1 MKIIISPAKKMRRE
15 EYVAPLHRPM
25 FLKEAGELLSFLRS
39 LSDSEK
45 AKVWKVKGAL
55 LSSSLSSLS
64 MLSLEDIGSPAIFSY
79 DGIQY
84 TYMSPSSFT
93 DSMLEYAEKNLRI
106 ISGLYGLLRPLDG
119 VGTYRLEM
127 ESPISI
133 PGYGDLYSYWGGK
146 IASSLMED
154 DRLLVNLASAEYSKA
169 VLPFLP
175 SSVTVVTPV
184 FLDWEKGRYVSKGV
198 YAKMER
204 GEMVRFLSET
214 GAETVEDIKK
224 FSSRG
229 YEFSHSLSSPNTL
242 CFVRKDEEKG

>member
-1 MKIIISPAKKMRRE
+1 MKIIISPAKKMKRE

-39 LSDSEK
+39 LSDSEM

-64 MLSLEDIGSPAIFSY
+64 MLSLEDSGSPAIFSY

-127 ESPISI
+127 DSPISI

>member
-1 MKIIISPAKKMRRE
+1 MKIIISPAKKMKRE

-39 LSDSEK
+39 LSDSEM

-106 ISGLYGLLRPLDG
+106 ISGLFGLLRPLDG

>member
-1 MKIIISPAKKMRRE
+1 MKIIISPAKKMKRE

-39 LSDSEK
+39 LSDSDM

-106 ISGLYGLLRPLDG
+106 ISGLYGLLKPLDG

-169 VLPFLP
+169 VLPLLP

>member
-64 MLSLEDIGSPAIFSY
+64 MLSLEDSGSPAIFSY

-119 VGTYRLEM
+119 VETYRLEM

-154 DRLLVNLASAEYSKA
+154 ERLLVNLASAEYSKA
-169 VLPFLP
+169 VLPYLP
-175 SSVTVVTPV
+175 STVTVVTPV

-204 GEMVRFLSET
+204 GEMVRFLAET
-214 GAETVEDIKK
+214 GAETVEEIMK

-229 YEFSHSLSSPNTL
+229 YEFSRFLSDSNTL

>member
-1 MKIIISPAKKMRRE
+1 MRRE

-39 LSDSEK
+39 LSDSEM

-93 DSMLEYAEKNLRI
+93 DSILEYAEKNLRI

-154 DRLLVNLASAEYSKA
+154 ERLLVNLASAEYSKA
-169 VLPFLP
+169 VLPYLP
-175 SSVTVVTPV
+175 STVTVVTPV

-204 GEMVRFLSET
+204 GEMVRFLAET
-214 GAETVEDIKK
+214 GAETVEDIMK

-229 YEFSHSLSSPNTL
+229 YEFSRFLSDSNTL

>member
-39 LSDSEK
+39 LSDSEM

-106 ISGLYGLLRPLDG
+106 ISGFYGLLRPLDG
-119 VGTYRLEM
+119 VETYRLEM

-154 DRLLVNLASAEYSKA
+154 ERLLVNLASAEYSKA
-169 VLPFLP
+169 VLPYLP
-175 SSVTVVTPV
+175 STVTVVTPV

-204 GEMVRFLSET
+204 GEMVRFLAET

-229 YEFSHSLSSPNTL
+229 YEFSRFLSDSNTL

>member
-39 LSDSEK
+39 LSDSEM

-169 VLPFLP
+169 VLPYLP
-175 SSVTVVTPV
+175 STVTVVTPV

-204 GEMVRFLSET
+204 GEMVRFLAET
-214 GAETVEDIKK
+214 GAETVEEIMK
-224 FSSRG
+224 FSFRG
-229 YEFSHSLSSPNTL
+229 YEFSRFLSDSNTL

>member
-1 MKIIISPAKKMRRE
+1 MKRE

-106 ISGLYGLLRPLDG
+106 ISGLYGLLRPFDG

-169 VLPFLP
+169 VLPYLP
-175 SSVTVVTPV
+175 STVTVVTPV

-204 GEMVRFLSET
+204 GEMVRFLAET
-214 GAETVEDIKK
+214 GAETVEDIMK

-229 YEFSHSLSSPNTL
+229 YEFSRFLSDSNTL

>member
-1 MKIIISPAKKMRRE
+1 MKIIISPAKKMKRE

-39 LSDSEK
+39 LSDSEM

-55 LSSSLSSLS
+55 LSSSLSSLF

-169 VLPFLP
+169 VLPYLP
-175 SSVTVVTPV
+175 STVTVVTPV

-204 GEMVRFLSET
+204 GEMVRFLAET
-214 GAETVEDIKK
+214 GAETVEDIMK

-229 YEFSHSLSSPNTL
+229 YEFSRFLSDSNTL

>member
-39 LSDSEK
+39 LSDSEM

-106 ISGLYGLLRPLDG
+106 ISGLYGLLKPLDG

-169 VLPFLP
+169 VLPYLP
-175 SSVTVVTPV
+175 STVNVVAPV

-204 GEMVRFLSET
+204 GEMVRFLAET
-214 GAETVEDIKK
+214 GAETVEDIMK

-229 YEFSHSLSSPNTL
+229 YEFSRFLSDSNTL

>member
-169 VLPFLP
+169 VLPYLP
-175 SSVTVVTPV
+175 STVTVVTPV

-204 GEMVRFLSET
+204 GEMVRFLAET
-214 GAETVEDIKK
+214 RAETVEDIMK

-229 YEFSHSLSSPNTL
+229 YEFSRFLSDSNTL

>member
-39 LSDSEK
+39 LSDSEM

-106 ISGLYGLLRPLDG
+106 ISGLYGLLKPLDG

-154 DRLLVNLASAEYSKA
+154 ERLLVNLASAEYSKA
-169 VLPFLP
+169 VLPYLP

-204 GEMVRFLSET
+204 GEMVRFLAET
-214 GAETVEDIKK
+214 GAETVEEIMK

-229 YEFSHSLSSPNTL
+229 YEFSRFLSDSNTL

>member
-1 MKIIISPAKKMRRE
+1 MRRE

-119 VGTYRLEM
+119 VETYRLEM

-169 VLPFLP
+169 VLPYLP
-175 SSVTVVTPV
+175 STVTVVTPV

-204 GEMVRFLSET
+204 GEMVRFLAET
-214 GAETVEDIKK
+214 GAETVEDIMK

-229 YEFSHSLSSPNTL
+229 YEFSRFLSDSNTL

>member
-1 MKIIISPAKKMRRE
+1 MKIIISPAKKMKRE

-39 LSDSEK
+39 LSDSEM

-169 VLPFLP
+169 VLPYLP
-175 SSVTVVTPV
+175 STVTVVTPV

-204 GEMVRFLSET
+204 GEMVRFLAET
-214 GAETVEDIKK
+214 GAETVDEIMK

-229 YEFSHSLSSPNTL
+229 YEFSRFLSDSNTL

>member
-64 MLSLEDIGSPAIFSY
+64 MLSLEDSGSPAIFSY

-106 ISGLYGLLRPLDG
+106 ISGLYGLLKPLDG

-127 ESPISI
+127 ESPILI

-169 VLPFLP
+169 VLPYLP

-204 GEMVRFLSET
+204 GEMVRFLAET
-214 GAETVEDIKK
+214 GAETVEEITK

-229 YEFSHSLSSPNTL
+229 YEFSRFLSDSNTL

>member
-1 MKIIISPAKKMRRE
+1 MKIIISPAKKMKRE

-39 LSDSEK
+39 LSDSEM

-169 VLPFLP
+169 VLPYLP
-175 SSVTVVTPV
+175 STVTVVTPV

>member
-1 MKIIISPAKKMRRE
+1 MKIIISPAKKMKRE

-39 LSDSEK
+39 LSDSEM

-106 ISGLYGLLRPLDG
+106 ISGLYGLLKPLDG

-169 VLPFLP
+169 VLPYLP
-175 SSVTVVTPV
+175 STVTVVTPV

>member
-1 MKIIISPAKKMRRE
+1 MRRE

-39 LSDSEK
+39 LSDSEM

-169 VLPFLP
+169 VLPYLP

-204 GEMVRFLSET
+204 GEMVRFLAET
-214 GAETVEDIKK
+214 RAETVEEIMK

-229 YEFSHSLSSPNTL
+229 YEFSRFLSDSNTL

>member
-1 MKIIISPAKKMRRE
+1 MKIIISPAKKMKRE

-106 ISGLYGLLRPLDG
+106 ISGLYGLLKPLDG

-229 YEFSHSLSSPNTL
+229 YEFSRFLSDSNTL

>member
-39 LSDSEK
+39 LSDSEM

-106 ISGLYGLLRPLDG
+106 ISGLYGLLKPLDG

-229 YEFSHSLSSPNTL
+229 YEFSRFLSDSNTL

>member
-15 EYVAPLHRPM
+15 EYVAPLHRPI

-39 LSDSEK
+39 LSDSEM

-106 ISGLYGLLRPLDG
+106 ISGLYGLLKPLDG

-204 GEMVRFLSET
+204 GEMVRFLAET

-229 YEFSHSLSSPNTL
+229 YEFSRFLSDSNTL

>member
-45 AKVWKVKGAL
+45 AKVWKVNGAL

-169 VLPFLP
+169 VLPYLP
-175 SSVTVVTPV
+175 STVNVVTPV

>member
-1 MKIIISPAKKMRRE
+1 MKIIISPAKKMKRE

-39 LSDSEK
+39 LSDSEM

-154 DRLLVNLASAEYSKA
+154 ERLLVNLASAEYSKA
-169 VLPFLP
+169 VLPYLP
-175 SSVTVVTPV
+175 STVNVVTPV

-204 GEMVRFLSET
+204 GEMVRFLAET
-214 GAETVEDIKK
+214 RAETVEEIMK

-229 YEFSHSLSSPNTL
+229 YEFSRFLSDSNTL

>member
-1 MKIIISPAKKMRRE
+1 MKIIISPAKKMKRE

-106 ISGLYGLLRPLDG
+106 ISGLYGLLKPLDG

>member
-1 MKIIISPAKKMRRE
+1 MKIIISPAKKMKRE

-39 LSDSEK
+39 LSDSEM

-154 DRLLVNLASAEYSKA
+154 ERLLVNLASAEYSKA
-169 VLPFLP
+169 VLPYLP
-175 SSVTVVTPV
+175 STVNVVTPV

-204 GEMVRFLSET
+204 GEMVRFLAET
-214 GAETVEDIKK
+214 GAETVEDIMK

-229 YEFSHSLSSPNTL
+229 YEFSRFLSDSNTL

>member
-1 MKIIISPAKKMRRE
+1 MKRE

-169 VLPFLP
+169 VLPYLP
-175 SSVTVVTPV
+175 STVTVVTPV

-204 GEMVRFLSET
+204 GEMVRFLAET
-214 GAETVEDIKK
+214 GAETVEDIMK

-229 YEFSHSLSSPNTL
+229 YEFSRFLSDSNTL

>member
-39 LSDSEK
+39 LSDSEM

-154 DRLLVNLASAEYSKA
+154 ERLLVNLASAEYSKA
-169 VLPFLP
+169 VLPYLP
-175 SSVTVVTPV
+175 STVNVVTPV

-204 GEMVRFLSET
+204 GEMVRFLAET
-214 GAETVEDIKK
+214 GAETVEEIMK

-229 YEFSHSLSSPNTL
+229 YEFSRFLSDSNTL

>member
-39 LSDSEK
+39 LSDSEM

-169 VLPFLP
+169 VLPYLP
-175 SSVTVVTPV
+175 STVTVVTPV

-204 GEMVRFLSET
+204 GEMVRFLAET
-214 GAETVEDIKK
+214 GAETVDEIMK

-229 YEFSHSLSSPNTL
+229 YEFSRFLSDSNTL

>member
-39 LSDSEK
+39 LSDSEM

-204 GEMVRFLSET
+204 GEMVRFLAET
-214 GAETVEDIKK
+214 RAETVEEIMK

-229 YEFSHSLSSPNTL
+229 YEFSRFLSDSNTL

>member
-1 MKIIISPAKKMRRE
+1 MKIIIAPAKKMRRE

-169 VLPFLP
+169 VLPYLP
-175 SSVTVVTPV
+175 STVTVVTPV

-204 GEMVRFLSET
+204 GEMVRFLAET
-214 GAETVEDIKK
+214 GAETVEEIMK

-229 YEFSHSLSSPNTL
+229 YEFSRFLSDSNTL

>member
-39 LSDSEK
+39 LSDSEM

-106 ISGLYGLLRPLDG
+106 ISGLYGLLKPLDG

-169 VLPFLP
+169 VLPYLP
-175 SSVTVVTPV
+175 STVTVVTPV

-204 GEMVRFLSET
+204 GEMVRFLAET
-214 GAETVEDIKK
+214 GAESVEDIKK

-229 YEFSHSLSSPNTL
+229 YEFSRFLSDSNTL

>member
-1 MKIIISPAKKMRRE
+1 MKIIISPAKKMKRE

-39 LSDSEK
+39 LSDSEM

-106 ISGLYGLLRPLDG
+106 ISGLYGLLKPLDG

-169 VLPFLP
+169 VLPYLP
-175 SSVTVVTPV
+175 STVTVVTPV

-204 GEMVRFLSET
+204 GEMVRFLAET

>member
-1 MKIIISPAKKMRRE
+1 MKIIISPAKKMKRE

-39 LSDSEK
+39 LSDEEK

-106 ISGLYGLLRPLDG
+106 ISGLYGLLKPLDG

-169 VLPFLP
+169 VLPYLP
-175 SSVTVVTPV
+175 STVTVVTPV

-204 GEMVRFLSET
+204 GEMVRFLAET
-214 GAETVEDIKK
+214 GAETVEDIMK

-229 YEFSHSLSSPNTL
+229 YEFSRFLSDSNTL

>member
-1 MKIIISPAKKMRRE
+1 MKIIISPAKKMKRE

-39 LSDSEK
+39 LSDSEM

-106 ISGLYGLLRPLDG
+106 ISGLYGLLKPLDG

-169 VLPFLP
+169 VLPYLP
-175 SSVTVVTPV
+175 STVNVVTPV

-204 GEMVRFLSET
+204 GEMVRFLAET
-214 GAETVEDIKK
+214 GAETVEDIMK

-229 YEFSHSLSSPNTL
+229 YEFSRFLPDSNTL

>member
-1 MKIIISPAKKMRRE
+1 MKIIISPAKKMKRE

-39 LSDSEK
+39 LSDSEM

-64 MLSLEDIGSPAIFSY
+64 MLSMEDIGSPAILSY

-169 VLPFLP
+169 VLPYLP
-175 SSVTVVTPV
+175 STVTVVTPV

-204 GEMVRFLSET
+204 GEMVRFLAET
-214 GAETVEDIKK
+214 GAETVEEIMK

-229 YEFSHSLSSPNTL
+229 YEFSRFLSDSNTL

>member
-39 LSDSEK
+39 LSDSEM

-64 MLSLEDIGSPAIFSY
+64 MLSLEDSGSPAIFSY

-133 PGYGDLYSYWGGK
+133 SGYGDLYSYWGGK

-169 VLPFLP
+169 VLPYLP
-175 SSVTVVTPV
+175 STVTVVTPV

-204 GEMVRFLSET
+204 GEMVRFLAET
-214 GAETVEDIKK
+214 GAETVEDIMK

-229 YEFSHSLSSPNTL
+229 YEFSRFLSDSNTL

>member
-1 MKIIISPAKKMRRE
+1 MRRE

-119 VGTYRLEM
+119 VETYRLEM

-154 DRLLVNLASAEYSKA
+154 ERLLVNLASAEYSKA
-169 VLPFLP
+169 VLPYLP
-175 SSVTVVTPV
+175 STVTVVTPV

-204 GEMVRFLSET
+204 GEMVRFLAET
-214 GAETVEDIKK
+214 GAETVEDIMK

-229 YEFSHSLSSPNTL
+229 YEFSRFLSDSNTL

>member
-1 MKIIISPAKKMRRE
+1 MKRE

-39 LSDSEK
+39 LSDSEM

-106 ISGLYGLLRPLDG
+106 ISGLYGLLKPLDG

-169 VLPFLP
+169 VLPYLP
-175 SSVTVVTPV
+175 STVTVVTPV
-184 FLDWEKGRYVSKGV
+184 FLTGRRDGMCPRECMQRWKG
-198 YAKMER
+198 ER
-204 GEMVRFLSET
+204 WC
-214 GAETVEDIKK
+214 A
-224 FSSRG
+224 
-229 YEFSHSLSSPNTL
+229 SLPKLGLRQLKIS
-242 CFVRKDEEKG
+242 

>member
-1 MKIIISPAKKMRRE
+1 MKRE

-39 LSDSEK
+39 LSDSEM